1 VRVESGV
8 IDESIYR
15 IAIIDDPANP
25 ISNPWS
31 PSGKKP
37 GPGWLSA
44 GVV

>member
-15 IAIIDDPANP
+15 IAIIDDPTNP
-25 ISNPWS
+25 ISNPW

-37 GPGWLSA
+37 GPGWLS
-44 GVV
+44 GTVV